1 MPYSDAQ
8 AEPWECQPGEP
19 TKAFAAFC
27 AYRDLPPDVRSISSA
42 WEAASGQKAHRTRTG
57 PRAPRQWHAW
67 SAKHAWVARAA
78 AWDREQDR
86 VARAR
91 MAKASIEAKQRRLTE
106 AQWLHVTG
114 VNKLRELAAAGETIP
129 AAVALR
135 MVEVGQNAERLE
147 AGDATQRAEVSG
159 PDGAPLVVTV
169 AQLGA
174 MVRHA
179 KPGADGQPE

>member
-1 MPYSDAQ
+1 
-8 AEPWECQPGEP
+8 
-19 TKAFAAFC
+19 
-27 AYRDLPPDVRSISSA
+27 
-42 WEAASGQKAHRTRTG
+42 
-57 PRAPRQWHAW
+57 
-67 SAKHAWVARAA
+67 
-78 AWDREQDR
+78 
-86 VARAR
+86 